1 MKRLL
6 VLILALVLSIG
17 MVGCGA
23 NKQPVQTTDETSNT
37 IAAMPQFNLKDINDQ
52 TVTNAIFKDYQLT
65 VINIWA
71 TTCKPCVDEMP
82 DLAALHQELKEQ
94 NVNVVGIVVDGMGN
108 ESQAQAILDS
118 AGVTYTNIVPDDEKF
133 LKEFLYQVATA
144 VPTTIFVNE
153 KGEFV
158 GKAVVGARDKEQY
171 AQLVKQRLK
180 ELPRI

>member
-6 VLILALVLSIG
+6 VLILALVLTIA

-23 NKQPVQTTDETSNT
+23 NKQPPQTTEETANT
-37 IAAMPQFNLKDINDQ
+37 ALAVPQFNLKDIDNQ
-52 TVTNAIFKDYQLT
+52 TVTNNIFKDCQLT

-108 ESQAQAILDS
+108 EAEVQAILDS
-118 AGVTYTNIVPDDEKF
+118 AGVAYTNIVPDDEKF
-133 LKEFLYQVATA
+133 LTEFIYQVAMA

-153 KGEFV
+153 KGELV
-158 GKAVVGARDKEQY
+158 GKSVVGARDKEQY
-171 AQLVKQRLK
+171 AQLVKERLK